1 MSVCVCILLNNERVI
16 LRILEFFFFFFLL
29 NRHFAVPFNFHW
41 SLIQRLKLLCFSLF
55 LPFFS
60 LTGYGGISIR
70 THTRIAALLYALFGI
85 PLVLLYLS
93 VMGDGL
99 STIMRC
105 LFRRLLFGGTKR
117 SRSESTSSQSSGN
130 NSNSSSSTGIGTING
145 RTDNGSIIDK
155 SFHNASLVASN
166 LKAGKLTKANQNY
179 DNNYSNQMYY
189 SYDQPSN
196 GALWM
201 SIMILISVMI
211 LVCYITVGAAL
222 FHRIQ
227 TWNVLE
233 SLYFCF
239 TSLGTIGFGELEPKG
254 NVAQYVASAY
264 ILIGM
269 AVVAMCFNLIRTEIN
284 MWLRRYDVGEKSYA
298 STISGPG
305 NGRNVSAGISQ
316 NSFAH
321 LLPPHHNHLMHQL
334 PPSTGPIEDVALV
347 TVAVA
352 PKS

>member
-1 MSVCVCILLNNERVI
+1 
-16 LRILEFFFFFFLL
+16 
-29 NRHFAVPFNFHW
+29 
-41 SLIQRLKLLCFSLF
+41 
-55 LPFFS
+55 
-60 LTGYGGISIR
+60 YGGISIK

-85 PLVLLYLS
+85 PLVLFYLS

-105 LFRRLLFGGTKR
+105 LFRLLRTCGTKR
-117 SRSESTSSQSSGN
+117 SRSESTSGQSSGN
-130 NSNSSSSTGIGTING
+130 NSNSSSSTGIGRN
-145 RTDNGSIIDK
+145 DNGSIVDK
-155 SFHNASLVASN
+155 SFHSTSLVA
-166 LKAGKLTKANQNY
+166 GKLSTDKQNY
-179 DNNYSNQMYY
+179 ENNYSNQIYNY
-189 SYDQPSN
+189 SYYQHSN
-196 GALWM
+196 GVPIPI
-201 SIMILISVMI
+201 SIMIVI
-211 LVCYITVGAAL
+211 CYITGGAAL

-227 TWNVLE
+227 AWNVLE

-254 NVAQYVASAY
+254 YAAQYAASAY

-269 AVVAMCFNLIRTEIN
+269 AIVAMCFNLIRSEIKI
-284 MWLRRYDVGEKSYA
+284 WLRRFGGERSEEKSHA

-305 NGRNVSAGISQ
+305 RNVGGSIAQ

-321 LLPPHHNHLMHQL
+321 LMPHHNHLMHQL
-334 PPSTGPIEDVALV
+334 PSRTGPIEDVALV

>member
-1 MSVCVCILLNNERVI
+1 MFVEWLGCVLLVFSLI
-16 LRILEFFFFFFLL
+16 
-29 NRHFAVPFNFHW
+29 RHFAV
-41 SLIQRLKLLCFSLF
+41 SLNSVCLLIRQLKLLFIFCS
-55 LPFFS
+55 FFS
-60 LTGYGGISIR
+60 LSLSLIFSSSIGYGGISIK

-105 LFRRLLFGGTKR
+105 LFRRLRTCGSKS
-117 SRSESTSSQSSGN
+117 SRSDNTSSQSSGN
-130 NSNSSSSTGIGTING
+130 NSNSSSSTGIGAING
-145 RTDNGSIIDK
+145 RTDNASIIDK
-155 SFHNASLVASN
+155 SFHNASMVASTLN
-166 LKAGKLTKANQNY
+166 TGKLSKANQKY
-179 DNNYSNQMYY
+179 DNNYSNQMYNY
-189 SYDQPSN
+189 SYYRHSN
-196 GALWM
+196 GVPVSI
-201 SIMILISVMI
+201 SIMILI
-211 LVCYITVGAAL
+211 CYITLGAAL

-254 NVAQYVASAY
+254 NVAQYAASAY

-269 AVVAMCFNLIRTEIN
+269 AVVAMCFNLIRTEMS
-284 MWLRRYDVGEKSYA
+284 MWLRRFSGEDNDEKSHA

-305 NGRNVSAGISQ
+305 NGRNVGAGISQ

-321 LLPPHHNHLMHQL
+321 LMPHHNHLMHQL
-334 PPSTGPIEDVALV
+334 TGSGGPIEDVALV
-347 TVAVA
+347 TVAVT

>member
-1 MSVCVCILLNNERVI
+1 M
-16 LRILEFFFFFFLL
+16 
-29 NRHFAVPFNFHW
+29 
-41 SLIQRLKLLCFSLF
+41 IQRLKLFCFSLF

-60 LTGYGGISIR
+60 LAGYGGISIR

-189 SYDQPSN
+189 SYDPQSN

-211 LVCYITVGAAL
+211 LICYITVGAAL

-239 TSLGTIGFGELEPKG
+239 TSLGTIGFGELEPRG

-264 ILIGM
+264 ILFGM
-269 AVVAMCFNLIRTEIN
+269 AVVAMCFNLIRTEIT

-334 PPSTGPIEDVALV
+334 PPNAGPIEDVALV

>member
-1 MSVCVCILLNNERVI
+1 MAHFSSCSFL
-16 LRILEFFFFFFLL
+16 FFL
-29 NRHFAVPFNFHW
+29 HSA
-41 SLIQRLKLLCFSLF
+41 
-55 LPFFS
+55 
-60 LTGYGGISIR
+60 GYGGISIK

-105 LFRRLLFGGTKR
+105 LFRRLRTCGTKR

-145 RTDNGSIIDK
+145 RTDNGAIMDK
-155 SFHNASLVASN
+155 SFHSASMMVAASS
-166 LKAGKLTKANQNY
+166 LKAGKLSKANQSY
-179 DNNYSNQMYY
+179 DSNFSNQTYNYTYY
-189 SYDQPSN
+189 RHSN
-196 GALWM
+196 GVPISI
-201 SIMILISVMI
+201 SIMILI
-211 LVCYITVGAAL
+211 CYITLGAAL
-222 FHRIQ
+222 FHRLQ

-233 SLYFCF
+233 SIYFCF

-254 NVAQYVASAY
+254 NIAQYAASAY
-264 ILIGM
+264 ILIGLS
-269 AVVAMCFNLIRTEIN
+269 VVAMCINLIRTEISA
-284 MWLRRYDVGEKSYA
+284 WLRRFGDGERTDEKSHA

-305 NGRNVSAGISQ
+305 NGRNVGTGLAP
-316 NSFAH
+316 NNFAH
-321 LLPPHHNHLMHQL
+321 LLPHHNHLMHQM
-334 PPSTGPIEDVALV
+334 PSSAGPIEDVALV